1 MLKNQVVRAEEFMQ
15 YFIRVRQLIAD
26 GLILDAD
33 QMIAT
38 MAEQTR
44 LSLSDL

>member
-1 MLKNQVVRAEEFMQ
+1 MSVLKMQVMKSEEFCQ
-15 YFIRVRQLIAD
+15 YFIRIRQLIAD

-38 MAEQTR
+38 MA
-44 LSLSDL
+44 D